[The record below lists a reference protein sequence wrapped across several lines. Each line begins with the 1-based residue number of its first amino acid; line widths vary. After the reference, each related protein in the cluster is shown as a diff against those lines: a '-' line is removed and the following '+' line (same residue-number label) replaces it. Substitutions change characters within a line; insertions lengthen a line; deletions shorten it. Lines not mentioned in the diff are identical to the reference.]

1 MFFQLSSV
9 IKLVKRLLE
18 RFQCELTKLLLKA
31 CDYKVVLVQ
40 VTWSISSSVDLTGG
54 DVFRVQHQ

>member
-9 IKLVKRLLE
+9 VKLAKRLLE
-18 RFQCELTKLLLKA
+18 RFQCELTKLLLKV